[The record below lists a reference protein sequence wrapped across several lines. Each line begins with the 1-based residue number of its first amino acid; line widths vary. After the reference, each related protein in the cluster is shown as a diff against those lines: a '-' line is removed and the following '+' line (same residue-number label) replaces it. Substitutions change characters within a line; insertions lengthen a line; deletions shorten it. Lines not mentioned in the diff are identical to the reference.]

1 MASNYEKA
9 AARSSMMI
17 ALVLHAIAIAVFF
30 VWAAKTGRL
39 ETVLRRFDIVAT
51 PKKKEPEPAK
61 EKKSDE
67 MVKAPETA
75 KPTPAPVADNTPAR
89 AIAPPPVDA
98 PPSVAPPA
106 ASVADFSFS
115 DGAKAVESS
124 TNAPVLYYK
133 NLIEY
138 TVRANWEQPP
148 DIQDNSS
155 IAEAELDIDS
165 KGNISKRELVKPSGD
180 KRWDDSVRKAL
191 AATKQINRPPPNGFP
206 PKIIVRFDVVA
217 LADP

>member
-1 MASNYEKA
+1 MASSSDKA
-9 AARSSMMI
+9 TARSSMMI
-17 ALVLHAIAIAVFF
+17 ALVLHGIAICVFF

-39 ETVLRRFDIVAT
+39 DTVLRRFDIVAT
-51 PKKKEPEPAK
+51 PKEKKPEPQK
-61 EKKSDE
+61 QNKPDE
-67 MVKAPETA
+67 MVKPQEAP
-75 KPTPAPVADNTPAR
+75 KPVANPVADNLPQR
-89 AIAPPPVDA
+89 AAVPPPADA

-106 ASVADFSFS
+106 ASVADFSFN
-115 DGAKAVESS
+115 DGAKLVESS

-148 DIQDNSS
+148 DIQDNSN
-155 IAEAELDIDS
+155 IAEAELVIDS
-165 KGNISKRELVKPSGD
+165 RGSITRRDLVKPSGD

-206 PKIIVRFDVVA
+206 PKIIVRFDVMA
-217 LADP
+217 MTDP